1 MNQPPHHLPPAGPP
15 HQPYAPYA
23 APPAYAYAYAPVPAG
38 GSSPSGF
45 NPWVAGLL
53 GGIVGATVTGLLAL
67 VVALGMGMPMPWE
80 GPDDWVDDWTG
91 QVDVASDGSVL
102 GFALADA
109 VDEVGGG
116 GYYEEVVCADTAE
129 VAEDVTTLCDV
140 DDGFDRYRVVVVF
153 LDADG
158 AFETAELLTP

>member
-1 MNQPPHHLPPAGPP
+1 MNQLQYPPPTSGPGHP
-15 HQPYAPYA
+15 QHPYAGQSG
-23 APPAYAYAYAPVPAG
+23 APYAYAPTGAPIARPA
-38 GSSPSGF
+38 GF
-45 NPWVAGLL
+45 NPWLAALL

-67 VVALGMGMPMPWE
+67 FVVLSMGMPMPWE

-116 GYYEEVVCADTAE
+116 GYYEEVVCPDTAD
-129 VAEDVTTLCDV
+129 VAEDVTVLCDV

-153 LDADG
+153 LDDEG

>member
-1 MNQPPHHLPPAGPP
+1 MNQLHYPPPTSGPG
-15 HQPYAPYA
+15 HTQHPYAGRPGL
-23 APPAYAYAYAPVPAG
+23 AYAYAPVPAA

-80 GPDDWVDDWTG
+80 GPEDWVDDWTG

-116 GYYEEVVCADTAE
+116 GYYEEVVCADTAG

-153 LDADG
+153 LDTDG

>member
-1 MNQPPHHLPPAGPP
+1 VNQSPQHPFQSGPP

-23 APPAYAYAYAPVPAG
+23 VPPAYGYAQSPMSTPGSRPAG
-38 GSSPSGF
+38 V
-45 NPWVAGLL
+45 NPWLAALL
-53 GGIVGATVTGLLAL
+53 GGLVGATVTGLLAL
-67 VVALGMGMPMPWE
+67 VVFMGIGMPLPWE

-109 VDEVGGG
+109 VAEVGGG
-116 GYYEEVVCADTAE
+116 GYYEEVVCPDTAR

-140 DDGFDRYRVVVVF
+140 DDGYDQYRVVVVF
-153 LDADG
+153 LDEDG